1 MDRDQLSGRLEKA
14 WAALRES
21 YAGLPEEEL
30 SEPGVTGSWSVRDI
44 LTHVT
49 TWEQE
54 ALKYLP
60 VILRGERPP
69 RYSAMYGGINAFNA
83 LATERTRALPLS
95 EVLRQLDETHSR
107 IVELIGNTPE
117 DQFRSESR
125 FLRRLRSDT
134 YGHYPRHAEAI
145 RKWRERRT
153 GVR

>member
-21 YAGLPEEEL
+21 YAGLPDEEL
-30 SEPGVTGSWSVRDI
+30 SAPGVTGSWSVRDI